1 MRFAYGHEHV
11 LAALQSNADYSAYR
25 RQHGDKAAGESE
37 SGQAI
42 SYRFKRD
49 AKGWRLFVTTN
60 MMDVPVV
67 TDGKRGTIG
76 VELNVDHL
84 AVAETYASGNCL
96 NAWRVPLV
104 TYGKNTHQ
112 AEALIG
118 DAVASVVEY
127 AKEVGKPIVSRS
139 WTSGRRRSLWRASPE
154 NTAGCCRLSAT
165 ARSRH
170 TSSPAAT
177 GRELKYIRSTRPTVR

>member
-11 LAALQSNADYSAYR
+11 LAALQSNADYSACR
-25 RQHGDKAAGESE
+25 RQHGDKAARESE

-49 AKGWRLFVTTN
+49 ARGWRLFVTTN

-76 VELNVDHL
+76 VDPNVDHL
-84 AVAETYASGNCL
+84 AVAETDASGNCL
-96 NAWRVPLV
+96 NAWRAPLV

-127 AKEVGKPIVSRS
+127 AKEVGKPIVIEKLDPRQKKAALEGEPS
-139 WTSGRRRSLWRASPE
+139 E
-154 NTAGCCRLSAT
+154 NTAGCCRHFSLRQGQGLLHLPRLS
-165 ARSRH
+165 
-170 TSSPAAT
+170 
-177 GRELKYIRSTRPTVR
+177 